1 MATTNDIKNGS
12 VLNLDGQLWNV
23 VEFQH
28 VKPGKGG
35 AFVRTKIK
43 NVLTGKVIDKTFNAG
58 IKIEFAIVDKR
69 QMQYL
74 YKDNDSFVFMDNSTY
89 EQVNVPESSAGN
101 LDQYLLEGQEA
112 IVAFHDNSPLYVEIP
127 TSVILEITY
136 TEPGVQGDRAQ
147 SGTKPATLQT
157 GAKVNVPLFIEQ
169 GEKINVD
176 TRTGE
181 YLGRA

>member
-12 VLNLDGQLWNV
+12 VLNLDGNLWNV
-23 VEFQH
+23 TEFQH

-43 NVLTGKVIDKTFNAG
+43 NVLSGKVLDKTFNAG
-58 IKIEFAIVDKR
+58 TKIEFATVDKR

-74 YKDNDSFVFMDNSTY
+74 YKEGQDFVFMDNSTY
-89 EQVNVPESSAGN
+89 EQTTVSESIAGK
-101 LDQYLLEGQEA
+101 LDKYLLEGQNA
-112 IVAFHDNSPLYVEIP
+112 IVAFHESNPLFVDMP
-127 TSVILEITY
+127 TSVTLEIVY

-147 SGTKPATLQT
+147 SGTKPATLET
-157 GAKVNVPLFIEQ
+157 GVKVNVPLFIEQ

-176 TRTGE
+176 TRSGE
-181 YLGRA
+181 YLGKA